1 MQPDIKKAILGGI
14 AGTIVMTLMMHFVA
28 PMLTGQPMDIAALI
42 GGMMDGNYM
51 VGMVIHIMMGSILFP
66 LIYAMVVF
74 RLVPGTAMLRGIF
87 WGVALWFVAASM
99 VMPMAGAGFFM
110 SKIGGINAVIAALM
124 GHIVYGAL
132 LGKIAGDA
140 VNVSVTT

>member
-14 AGTIVMTLMMHFVA
+14 AGTIVMTLMMQFVA
-28 PMLTGQPMDIAALI
+28 PMMTGQPMDIAALI
-42 GGMMDGNYM
+42 GGMMGGNYM
-51 VGMVIHIMMGSILFP
+51 IGMAIHIMMGVILFP
-66 LIYAMVVF
+66 LIYALVVF
-74 RLVPGTAMLRGIF
+74 RFMPGTVMLRGII

-110 SKIGGINAVIAALM
+110 SGIGGMNAAIAALM

-140 VNVSVTT
+140 IKVTITA